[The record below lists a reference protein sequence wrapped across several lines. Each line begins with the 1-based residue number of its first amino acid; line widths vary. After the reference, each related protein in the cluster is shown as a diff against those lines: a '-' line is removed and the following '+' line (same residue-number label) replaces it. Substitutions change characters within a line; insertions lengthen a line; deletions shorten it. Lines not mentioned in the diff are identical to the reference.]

1 MKKPAAF
8 GLLSDAQFRD
18 ELARCEYCEEKPCK
32 EACPADCSPADFIMA
47 CKAGTP
53 ADFRRAATI
62 IMGSN
67 PLGGICGAVCPDY
80 LCMRGCV
87 RRTFDR
93 PINIP
98 AVQSTII
105 RKAYDAGL
113 KPFPPGQA
121 NGLKVAVLGAGPAGL
136 AGAAALGQLGYEVD
150 ILEKNSTA
158 GGMCE
163 TIPGFRLDRA
173 LLARD
178 LQFTLGLGHIR
189 LITDTWVGKP
199 STLLAGGEYK
209 AVLVSTGLDVPIKA
223 EIKGEKLAYSW
234 QQYLEDQ
241 ESDFCEK
248 EKGGRNR
255 GRRDSRG
262 LCGNGTPPWRRASRT
277 LLPPQNRTHA
287 ADSV

>member
-1 MKKPAAF
+1 MKKPVGF

-47 CKAGTP
+47 CRVGTT

-87 RRTFDR
+87 LRTFDR
-93 PINIP
+93 SINIP

-105 RKAYDAGL
+105 RKAYAAGL
-113 KPFPPGQA
+113 KPFPAGNS

-136 AGAAALGQLGYEVD
+136 AGAAVLGQLGYEVD

-163 TIPGFRLDRA
+163 TIPAFRLDRA
-173 LLARD
+173 ALERD
-178 LQFTLGLGHIR
+178 LQFILGLGNIR
-189 LITDTWVGKP
+189 LVTDSWVGKP

-209 AVLVSTGLDVPIKA
+209 AVLVATGLDIPIKA
-223 EIKGEKLAYSW
+223 EIKGEELAYSW
-234 QQYLEDQ
+234 QQYLEGQ
-241 ESDFCEK
+241 ERISLK
-248 EKGGRNR
+248 RKKVAVIGGGAIAVDCAVTARRHGAEHR
-255 GRRDSRG
+255 G
-262 LCGNGTPPWRRASRT
+262 AF
-277 LLPPQNRTHA
+277 LPPQSRAYA
-287 ADSV
+287 ADCI